1 MDADNT
7 QFGAGSGSTG
17 GAGNTGNTSNT
28 SNTGSTGNTAD
39 LNSGLG
45 SASGTSGFSGY
56 GGNTGNTGTEGY
68 GSAGAGDFGAA
79 GGMSG
84 TGSESNARKLADKA
98 RDVASQAKQKAGEQ
112 LNSSVDKGRTR
123 AADTLQEVA
132 RTLMG
137 TGTATGDAAN
147 NPATQYLSKAGE
159 QVQRFADYLQNTEPR
174 QLLSETENFA
184 RRQPALFLGSAFA
197 LGVLAARFLKA
208 SRDDSDM
215 YGSGGQGRLYDRET
229 ALSSYRDGVSEY
241 SPSLGI
247 NETRGPLGDD
257 ELDWPSGMGNVDNT
271 STGSG
276 LGDDLGTTGGSGYN
290 STR

>member
-1 MDADNT
+1 MDGDNT

-17 GAGNTGNTSNT
+17 GAGNTG
-28 SNTGSTGNTAD
+28 STGNTAD
-39 LNSGLG
+39 LNSGTS
-45 SASGTSGFSGY
+45 SASDTSGFSGY

-68 GSAGAGDFGAA
+68 GSSGSTGAGDFGAA

-84 TGSESNARKLADKA
+84 NTGNESNARKLADMA
-98 RDVASQAKQKAGEQ
+98 RNAASQAKQKAGEQ
-112 LNSSVDKGRTR
+112 VSSSVDKGRTR

-137 TGTATGDAAN
+137 SGTGTGDAAN

-174 QLLSETENFA
+174 ELVANTESFA

-208 SRDDSDM
+208 TRDESDM
-215 YGSGGQGRLYDRET
+215 YGDGGQGRLYDRET

-241 SPSLGI
+241 SPSLGVSD
-247 NETRGPLGDD
+247 TRGPLGDD
-257 ELDWPSGMGNVDNT
+257 ELDWPSGMGNVDSS